1 MRILTRFLKRY
12 REAKKD
18 DRQLYPK
25 AKINVSKNKP
35 CILIYLHR
43 SESRVK

>member
-1 MRILTRFLKRY
+1 MRILTSFLKRY

-18 DRQLYPK
+18 ECQLYYK

-35 CILIYLHR
+35 CILIYLQR